1 MPMQFSYRGDD
12 RSMATAWTKP
22 VARKV
27 SIKTGD
33 GELDVVAIL
42 DETGVLLRK
51 AGHQKTATISYA
63 ELLAKL
69 PK

>member
-1 MPMQFSYRGDD
+1 
-12 RSMATAWTKP
+12 MATAWTKP

-27 SIKTGD
+27 AIKTGD
-33 GELDVVAIL
+33 SALDVVVTL
-42 DETGVLLRK
+42 DEGGVSLRK

-69 PK
+69 PE

>member
-1 MPMQFSYRGDD
+1 
-12 RSMATAWTKP
+12 MAVNWTKP
-22 VARKV
+22 VARKIT
-27 SIKTGD
+27 IKTGD

-42 DETGVLLRK
+42 DETGVSLRK

-63 ELLAKL
+63 ELLAKI